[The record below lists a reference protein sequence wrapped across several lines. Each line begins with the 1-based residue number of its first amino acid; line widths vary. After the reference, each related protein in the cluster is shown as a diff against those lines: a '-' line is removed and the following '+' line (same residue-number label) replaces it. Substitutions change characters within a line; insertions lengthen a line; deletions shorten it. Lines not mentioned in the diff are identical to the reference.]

1 VELIPRLQKL
11 IAENYPGRGVMIGE
25 YNFGAEQHMSG
36 GLAVAEAL
44 GRFAQGGVRAA
55 FYWTYPPDRSPAF
68 WAFRAYRNFD
78 GAGGHFLEES
88 LPTGAPPGT
97 SLFASRDP
105 RGSHLVA
112 IALNLRPE
120 RVLRPTLTLTGCGAV
135 TKQAIFQYVGDP
147 DGFAPVASSPS
158 ASGPPMPALPPSS
171 ITVFD
176 LLLEAK
182 P

>member
-1 VELIPRLQKL
+1 VELIPRMQKL

-88 LPTGAPPGT
+88 LPTRPAPPGVVA
-97 SLFASRDP
+97 LRLARPAGQPPRRD
-105 RGSHLVA
+105 
-112 IALNLRPE
+112 RPE
-120 RVLRPTLTLTGCGAV
+120 FAGRTRAASHTDPHRLRRRDEAGHL
-135 TKQAIFQYVGDP
+135 
-147 DGFAPVASSPS
+147 PVRR
-158 ASGPPMPALPPSS
+158 
-171 ITVFD
+171 
-176 LLLEAK
+176 
-182 P
+182 